1 MAIRAYDELYLSSAQ
16 SILGH
21 AVDFAVMSLE
31 LEPNTFGAALSV
43 SPTAKL
49 FSAGNPRYI
58 AGVNGCEL
66 ARAVLDDARIRYP
79 NVEDSMYLD
88 KSPEYWT
95 GWALAYFQWYSAMSF
110 MDILRVVSLEELLRM
125 YPLYHEMDIS
135 SFADEMNRRMKEA
148 YPQTR
153 LRDRRSNCGLS
164 QSELSVEADVPLR
177 QIQLFEQGQRDI
189 NKTSAITLYKLSKA
203 LHCRMEDLIEPELS

>member
-49 FSAGNPRYI
+49 FSEGNPRYI